1 MQMAKIN
8 VRKRGNSWEFR
19 FETARVGDKR
29 TQVSKG
35 GFETKKAA
43 LEAGTEAMN
52 QYNNS
57 GAVIEP
63 SKISLSDYLD
73 QWMEKYCKVALKP
86 ATVENYEKNI
96 RLRIKPALGQYALSS
111 VKTASIQKLINDM
124 FNEGYSRNTISTVKR
139 ILSGAM
145 RYAID
150 TDGVL
155 LVNPTARVR
164 LPSVRAV
171 PENPTRSSPN
181 VFIPPEMID
190 RIFARFPEGTS
201 TFIPMQLGYRC
212 GMRIGEAFG
221 VCWDDV
227 DFDAMTI
234 SIKRQAQWDVEKQQ
248 WYMTAPKYDSFR
260 TIEMDEKLGEIL
272 QREHEKQLRAR
283 QYYGE
288 RYTQLF
294 VSVDGIINTTG
305 EGNKIFPV
313 AVREDGTYIGPR
325 TMQHASSVI
334 HHELGYS
341 EFTFHSL
348 RHTHATMLV
357 ESGAPI
363 KYVQE
368 RLGHKDAQVT
378 MRIYSHLS
386 QKQKSDGRALIDKIF
401 S

>member
-1 MQMAKIN
+1 MAKIN

-52 QYNNS
+52 QYNNA
-57 GAVIEP
+57 GVVIEP

-181 VFIPPEMID
+181 VFIPSEMID

-294 VSVDGIINTTG
+294 VSVDGMINTTG

-325 TMQHASSVI
+325 TMQHASGVI

>member
-288 RYTQLF
+288 CYTQLF

>member
-1 MQMAKIN
+1 MAKIN

-190 RIFARFPEGTS
+190 RIFARFPKGTS

-325 TMQHASSVI
+325 TMQHASGVI
-334 HHELGYS
+334 HHELGYP

>member
-325 TMQHASSVI
+325 TMQHASGVI
-334 HHELGYS
+334 HHELGYP

>member
-1 MQMAKIN
+1 MAKIN

-155 LVNPTARVR
+155 LVNPTTRVR

-190 RIFARFPEGTS
+190 RIFTRFPEGTS

-325 TMQHASSVI
+325 TMQHASGVI

>member
-283 QYYGE
+283 QYYSE

>member
-1 MQMAKIN
+1 MAKIN

-325 TMQHASSVI
+325 TMQHASGVI

>member
-1 MQMAKIN
+1 MAKIN

-260 TIEMDEKLGEIL
+260 TIEMDERLGEIL

-325 TMQHASSVI
+325 TMQHASGVI
-334 HHELGYS
+334 HHELGYP

>member
-1 MQMAKIN
+1 MAKIN

-19 FETARVGDKR
+19 FETARVGDRR

-96 RLRIKPALGQYALSS
+96 RLRIKPALGQYALSA

-181 VFIPPEMID
+181 VFIPPEMIN

-272 QREHEKQLRAR
+272 QREHEKQLCAR

-294 VSVDGIINTTG
+294 VSVDGMINTTG
-305 EGNKIFPV
+305 DGNEIFPV

-325 TMQHASSVI
+325 TMQHASGVI
-334 HHELGYS
+334 HHELGYP

>member
-1 MQMAKIN
+1 MAKIN

-325 TMQHASSVI
+325 TMQHASGVI
-334 HHELGYS
+334 HHELGYP

-386 QKQKSDGRALIDKIF
+386 QKQKSDGRALINKIF

>member
-1 MQMAKIN
+1 MAKIN

-325 TMQHASSVI
+325 TMQHASGVI
-334 HHELGYS
+334 HHELGYP

>member
-1 MQMAKIN
+1 
-8 VRKRGNSWEFR
+8 
-19 FETARVGDKR
+19 
-29 TQVSKG
+29 
-35 GFETKKAA
+35 
-43 LEAGTEAMN
+43 
-52 QYNNS
+52 
-57 GAVIEP
+57 
-63 SKISLSDYLD
+63 
-73 QWMEKYCKVALKP
+73 
-86 ATVENYEKNI
+86 
-96 RLRIKPALGQYALSS
+96 
-111 VKTASIQKLINDM
+111 
-124 FNEGYSRNTISTVKR
+124 
-139 ILSGAM
+139 
-145 RYAID
+145 
-150 TDGVL
+150 
-155 LVNPTARVR
+155 
-164 LPSVRAV
+164 
-171 PENPTRSSPN
+171 
-181 VFIPPEMID
+181 
-190 RIFARFPEGTS
+190 
-201 TFIPMQLGYRC
+201 MQLGYRC

-260 TIEMDEKLGEIL
+260 TIEMYEKLGEIL

>member
-1 MQMAKIN
+1 MAKIN

-288 RYTQLF
+288 CYTQLF

>member
-288 RYTQLF
+288 CYTQLF

-313 AVREDGTYIGPR
+313 TVREDGTYIGPR

>member
-1 MQMAKIN
+1 MAKIN

-52 QYNNS
+52 QYNNA
-57 GAVIEP
+57 GVVIEP

-325 TMQHASSVI
+325 TMQHASGVI
-334 HHELGYS
+334 HHELGYP

>member
-1 MQMAKIN
+1 MAKIN

-305 EGNKIFPV
+305 EGNAIFPV

-325 TMQHASSVI
+325 TMQHASGVI
-334 HHELGYS
+334 HHELGYP

>member
-1 MQMAKIN
+1 MAKIN